1 MRGRGRCV
9 IASRLLSGSAVH
21 AGKGRPGWMAVERK
35 GEAIEGRGFTLAA
48 AAAVWNVE
56 GVMAKGRN
64 EEEGKIRSSKLHFG
78 ENGGG

>member
-1 MRGRGRCV
+1 
-9 IASRLLSGSAVH
+9 
-21 AGKGRPGWMAVERK
+21 MAVERK
-35 GEAIEGRGFTLAA
+35 GEAIEGRGFTV

-64 EEEGKIRSSKLHFG
+64 EEEGKIGSSKLHFG

>member
-1 MRGRGRCV
+1 
-9 IASRLLSGSAVH
+9 
-21 AGKGRPGWMAVERK
+21 MAV

-48 AAAVWNVE
+48 AAVWNVD

-64 EEEGKIRSSKLHFG
+64 EEEGKIESSKLHFG